1 RVSGE
6 HQPGWDRSEERIDD
20 DAGDDSMM
28 EIRRKTVRP
37 QAAGLAAVG
46 SNEEQRVR
54 GTDDARSGRDGS
66 RDRSC
71 VRTSEL
77 DQRGD
82 SGGVVVRARACADVV
97 EVRENCKRLG

>member
-1 RVSGE
+1 
-6 HQPGWDRSEERIDD
+6 
-20 DAGDDSMM
+20 M
-28 EIRRKTVRP
+28 EIRREAVRP
-37 QAAGLAAVG
+37 QAAELAAVA

-82 SGGVVVRARACADVV
+82 SGGVVVRARAGPDVV